1 MDKAHKWTDEQI
13 EKLEKKLHREY
24 SKAAREMK
32 KRQKE
37 YMRDFEIER
46 KKRESLLDD
55 NPKSRKAYES
65 WLSDRTL
72 DINWMNG
79 MVDELSRS
87 ANETNQKAAE
97 MARDELPRI
106 YAENANHAGYA
117 IDREIGLDTSF
128 ALVDES
134 TVRVL
139 MQDDEPPFKI
149 PKIDNAKDRIWNR
162 QQFTNAITQG
172 ILQGKSVDGI
182 VESTEHLFGK
192 NEAAAV
198 RAARTAVTGA
208 ENAGRVSSYQRAKR
222 LGIKLKQ
229 EWLATLDVRTRS
241 SHRQLD
247 GEKIEVGEKFSNGL
261 RFPGDHEGA
270 GSEVYNCRC
279 TLVAAVD
286 GIDQSDA
293 ERFNNL
299 PDGMTYEEWK
309 DQARKRMEG
318 ELVGEPSAVR
328 APERHVVEGKDI
340 LGTWQRRPDEFDF
353 EIEDVMAA
361 QGFDG
366 KPRIVDADEFDR
378 AVKQANGGD
387 GLVMQ
392 RTYTAPDQATLDAYR
407 EMLYDGKW
415 YVDCSTGGAQYGQGM
430 YAAADYSGTLS
441 QGIKNEMQHYIDLGV
456 QRNTATTFDMLSEV
470 RQSELIAD
478 EVKTLGLAGDRAKA
492 AEAIMRNELQIE
504 SLSWN
509 QMVEAH
515 NTLGDVNYMDAV
527 SKLRTYRS
535 DPVHYVE
542 TMTLDPRAKIITY
555 DEVVAI
561 KEIGISEL
569 DIVKIAKSEDEV
581 AYLRNYIGLDRH
593 DHSREHAV
601 KIRRIEDAMSDVEY
615 DRIRTLGN
623 KLIVEGENRVA
634 QMQDMNEGAL
644 AASLGYDAINA
655 VGHGESGSY
664 TVVLNRTKLIIR
676 RPE

>member
-1 MDKAHKWTDEQI
+1 MDRAHKWTDEQI
-13 EKLEKKLHREY
+13 EKLEKRLHREY

-37 YMRDFEIER
+37 YMHDFEIER

-55 NPKSRKAYES
+55 DPKSRKAYES

-97 MARDELPRI
+97 MARDTLPRI
-106 YAENANHAGYA
+106 YAENANHTGYV
-117 IDREIGLDTSF
+117 IDRKIGLDTSF

-149 PKIDNAKDRIWNR
+149 PKIDNAKDRVWNR

-172 ILQGKSVDGI
+172 ILQGKSVDRI

-208 ENAGRVSSYQRAKR
+208 ENAGRVSSYQRAER
-222 LGIKLKQ
+222 LGINLKQ

-247 GEKIEVGEKFSNGL
+247 GEKVEVGEKFSNGL
-261 RFPGDHEGA
+261 RFPGDPEGA
-270 GSEVYNCRC
+270 GFEVYNCRC

-318 ELVGEPSAVR
+318 ELVGESGAVR
-328 APERHVVEGKDI
+328 ASERHVVEGKDI

-353 EIEDVMAA
+353 EIEDVLDA

-366 KPRIVDADEFDR
+366 LPRIVDADEFDR
-378 AVKQANGGD
+378 AVKAANNGD

-392 RTYTAPDQATLDAYR
+392 RTYSAPDQATLDAYR

-430 YAAADYSGTLS
+430 YAAADYTGTLS
-441 QGIKNEMQHYIDLGV
+441 DGISSEMAHYLHLNDSRNMSSAILSFDEIDSSRQMAEIRGLFGNGDGLTDAGREKV
-456 QRNTATTFDMLSEV
+456 RTAVERKLIGGADPDYDSYSSRV
-470 RQSELIAD
+470 KELVD
-478 EVKTLGLAGDRAKA
+478 EYSNKVTSRRYAPG
-492 AEAIMRNELQIE
+492 
-504 SLSWN
+504 
-509 QMVEAH
+509 
-515 NTLGDVNYMDAV
+515 
-527 SKLRTYRS
+527 
-535 DPVHYVE
+535 YVE
-542 TMTLDPRAKIITY
+542 TMTLDPSAKVITY
-555 DEVVAI
+555 DELESEYARAGMDLQRARDSVVSRADYRYYDLS
-561 KEIGISEL
+561 EITK
-569 DIVKIAKSEDEV
+569 D
-581 AYLRNYIGLDRH
+581 
-593 DHSREHAV
+593 
-601 KIRRIEDAMSDVEY
+601 EY
-615 DRIRTLGN
+615 DRLIASQPTLPSDIGSY
-623 KLIVEGENRVA
+623 
-634 QMQDMNEGAL
+634 
-644 AASLGYDAINA
+644 AASRGYDAINA
-655 VGHGESGSY
+655 TGHGQSGSY

-676 RPE
+676 RPD

>member
-13 EKLEKKLHREY
+13 DKLEKRLHREY
-24 SKAAREMK
+24 SQAAREMK

-37 YMRDFEIER
+37 YMREFETER

-55 NPKSRKAYES
+55 DPKSRKAYES
-65 WLSDRTL
+65 WLSDKAL

-87 ANETNQKAAE
+87 ANETNQKAVE
-97 MARDELPRI
+97 MARDALPRI
-106 YAENANHAGYA
+106 YAENANHAGYT
-117 IDREIGLDTSF
+117 IDKGIGLDTSF

-139 MQDDEPPFKI
+139 MQDDEPPFKV

-172 ILQGKSVDGI
+172 ILQGKSVDRI

-208 ENAGRVSSYQRAKR
+208 ENAGRVSSYQRAER

-261 RFPGDHEGA
+261 RFPGDPEGA

-340 LGTWQRRPDEFDF
+340 LGTWQRRPDKFDF
-353 EIEDVMAA
+353 EIEDVINA

-366 KPRIVDADEFDR
+366 LPRVVGSDEFDQ
-378 AVKQANGGD
+378 AVKAANNGD
-387 GLVMQ
+387 GFIAQ
-392 RTYTAPDQATLDAYR
+392 RIYAAPDKAKLDSYR
-407 EMLYDGKW
+407 DQLYAGKW
-415 YVDCSTGGAQYGQGM
+415 YVDCSQGAATYGQGM
-430 YAAADYSGTLS
+430 YGAASLDGVVSDDVTRQIDFYKNLYGEKGKVESYTETFTLDRTARTVPYDELRDMQRGYSVGA
-441 QGIKNEMQHYIDLGV
+441 EEF
-456 QRNTATTFDMLSEV
+456 RASE
-470 RQSELIAD
+470 
-478 EVKTLGLAGDRAKA
+478 KA
-492 AEAIMRNELQIE
+492 AHQ
-504 SLSWN
+504 
-509 QMVEAH
+509 QMWKD
-515 NTLGDVNYMDAV
+515 G
-527 SKLRTYRS
+527 
-535 DPVHYVE
+535 
-542 TMTLDPRAKIITY
+542 KITAQ
-555 DEVVAI
+555 E
-561 KEIGISEL
+561 GMEL
-569 DIVKIAKSEDEV
+569 DRETDDKYWKMRDAESEARSMNSSSFAV
-581 AYLRNYIGLDRH
+581 A
-593 DHSREHAV
+593 
-601 KIRRIEDAMSDVEY
+601 
-615 DRIRTLGN
+615 
-623 KLIVEGENRVA
+623 
-634 QMQDMNEGAL
+634 
-644 AASLGYDAINA
+644 LGYDAVI
-655 VGHGESGSY
+655 VEEHGVTE
-664 TVVLNRTKLIIR
+664 VIVLNRTKLIIR